1 MGVFSSELSEFG
13 AKSALL
19 DIFMRPYSSAEAK
32 ISQTRGQF
40 WLWKIQIGP
49 WKYLHV
55 QIKWTEE
62 LKTETWRLLSISTF
76 LSVHPWVCASLIV
89 LSASSF
95 RQLLPYV
102 LKQKKIRGSEVQGR
116 KIREGKGAAAL
127 PIFPNH
133 SIKDPFLAH

>member
-49 WKYLHV
+49 
-55 QIKWTEE
+55 
-62 LKTETWRLLSISTF
+62 
-76 LSVHPWVCASLIV
+76 
-89 LSASSF
+89 
-95 RQLLPYV
+95 
-102 LKQKKIRGSEVQGR
+102 
-116 KIREGKGAAAL
+116 
-127 PIFPNH
+127 
-133 SIKDPFLAH
+133 